1 MNRIPIVKAV
11 TNDDDHRRVA
21 EALAAFVRRHDT
33 CAKTSPEA
41 AYLHAQALI
50 LSDYEK
56 RRWPIPREWGN
67 DWDPVDYI
75 KEIAAERCLP
85 QRELAFCFGSQPN
98 CSAVLNRR
106 RGLTLPMIRK
116 LHAKLGIP
124 ADILIRAPK
133 APLHGNRRAA
143 SSYPEELSPAPVLR
157 DGTGDPRP
165 PAKASRNHAKKPSTN
180 Q

>member
-11 TNDDDHRRVA
+11 TNDDEHRRVA
-21 EALAAFVRRHDT
+21 EALAAVVRRHYA
-33 CAKTSPEA
+33 CAKGSPEA

-67 DWDPVDYI
+67 DWGPVDYI
-75 KEIAAERCLP
+75 KEVAADRHIP
-85 QRELAFCFGSQPN
+85 QRELASCFGSQPN

-124 ADILIRAPK
+124 AEILIRAPR
-133 APLHGNRRAA
+133 APVRTGRRGAA
-143 SSYPEELSPAPVLR
+143 YPETTPAAREVR
-157 DGTGDPRP
+157 DGDDSP
-165 PAKASRNHAKKPSTN
+165 KPSSSLPQTSRKK
-180 Q
+180 